1 MALKGCLFYIR
12 CKHIIILGYKDYLE
26 ILITKITAIT
36 IIIDVYYMFNIWYY
50 VYSKIKS
57 NIKSNIK
64 TRNKGGGDN
73 GVIKRSKA
81 SKK

>member
-1 MALKGCLFYIR
+1 MI
-12 CKHIIILGYKDYLE
+12 
-26 ILITKITAIT
+26 IT
-36 IIIDVYYMFNIWYY
+36 IITIIDVYYMFNIWYY

-57 NIKSNIK
+57 NSKSNIK